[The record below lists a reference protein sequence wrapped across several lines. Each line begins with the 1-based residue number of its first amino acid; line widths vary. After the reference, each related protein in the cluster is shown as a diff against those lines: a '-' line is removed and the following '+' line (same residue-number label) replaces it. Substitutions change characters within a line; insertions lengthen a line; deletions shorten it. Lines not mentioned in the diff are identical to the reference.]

1 MSPFRFARR
10 YRSTPVKASPMK
22 AFTPRIEQL
31 EDRSVPATTPIPI
44 TTLFTEGNFP
54 APTSPAAGFGAP
66 SRVVIAD
73 INNDGRVDFVGGQSK
88 AGSID
93 VFTSTGL
100 TGKGYTPSAINLQFF
115 SLTDANIGA
124 AITAAD
130 LTGDGKADVAAITSD
145 GTVLV
150 YRGGGDGSFTRI
162 ANFTVDADA
171 KGAPNATLGGI
182 VAGDF
187 NGDGTNDLI
196 ITTAGSPNASEYV
209 VLLNNG
215 TGATFTEVANSAKAG
230 LSGLFSRPIAADF
243 DGDGNLDFAAID
255 TRFGSG
261 RVIVYYGGGGG
272 GFTTTRSFFTFTTA
286 SGLAMG
292 DFDKNGKKDLVV
304 GSGNSVSLF
313 LNNGASRTFVS
324 KSNAQTANAQIKDV
338 AAGDFNL
345 DGFDD
350 IAATVSGF
358 TNDEVSVFLGSSTA
372 ATTKLVRA
380 LGNPYPTIAGTIDG
394 IVSGDFDNNGTV
406 DLVAGTGGVLA
417 HQYVPFWNNTGVG
430 GEVTLDA
437 DSTTAEFGETI
448 TFTAQAY
455 TPASGTPI
463 ATGLFTFYEGNVA
476 LGGDILDAN
485 GDTTFTTNNLS
496 IGKHDIVAK
505 YTAGNFTDNM
515 STAFTV
521 TVTKASTSAIVVSS
535 VPAPVFGQP
544 VNIITTVTGNP
555 GQVPD
560 GTVLFFDNGNQ
571 IGSTTLDSSGIG
583 ILAVPDFLLGSHSLQ
598 VRYLGSASF
607 FQTISPGL
615 ELVIAK
621 ANSNTNL
628 SAAPTTAIFGDGI
641 TLTANVAIAAPGVG
655 APSGT
660 VTFFNGPVVAG
671 TVAVANGTA
680 KLVVPVLAVGT
691 YTFGARYNGN
701 IGVSESVS
709 GTATAKINPNTSV
722 SGITATPVT
731 NALGTTVTLKGF
743 VVDNQNRP
751 VSIGTVQF
759 RGTANGVPLTL
770 PAVAPVNGVATF
782 DVTGLPLGISTFDA
796 VFSGSASI
804 TGSTSSLVSTT
815 TVRANASTAIYN
827 TGTSNSASLG
837 KDITFTAAFASALNV
852 PDAVSGSVTFKDNGK
867 ALAVV
872 PIVDGLASFTTRLTL
887 GTHAIT
893 AEYSGDAVYAP
904 LVIPSNF
911 TVTNPG
917 DAIAVGAGAG
927 GRDIVRLYNGDGTL
941 RKDPLFAFGPDHTSG
956 ARVATGDVNGD
967 GIPDLIIGTGPGTQA
982 RVRILDGTN
991 DAPLYESFP
1000 FEDFTGGVFVSVG
1013 DVNGDLR
1020 PDIVVTPDQGGGPRV
1035 QVVSGVGFQKI
1046 VDFFGID
1053 DVNFRGGAR
1062 AAVGDL
1068 NGDGIGDLVVA
1079 AGFGGGPRVAA
1090 YDGRS
1095 LPLGTPIKLF
1105 NDFFAF
1111 EQSLR
1116 NGVYVASGDVDGDG
1130 FGDIVLGGG
1139 PGGGPRVIAISGRTL
1154 ITNGA
1159 TSQQLLIANFFAGDP
1174 NSRGGVPVAVA
1185 NLDNDAKFDIVTG
1198 SGPGGRQV
1206 NSYLGKTLIPI
1217 GTPPAFATFDA
1228 FDENLDSSGG
1238 VFVG

>member
-10 YRSTPVKASPMK
+10 YRSSPVKASHMK

-44 TTLFTEGNFP
+44 TTLFTEGGFTP
-54 APTSPAAGFGAP
+54 PVSPSSGLGAP
-66 SRVVIAD
+66 SRVVSAN
-73 INNDGRVDFVGGQSK
+73 INNDGRVDFIGGQSK
-88 AGSID
+88 GGSID
-93 VFTSTGL
+93 VYTSTGK
-100 TGKGYTPSAINLQFF
+100 TGKTYTPTSINLQGFT
-115 SLTDANIGA
+115 LTDSNVGA
-124 AITAAD
+124 AIVSAD
-130 LTGDGKADVAAITSD
+130 FNGDGKGDVAAITSD
-145 GTVLV
+145 GFVLV
-150 YRGGGDGSFTRI
+150 YLGAGDGTFTRS
-162 ANFTVDADA
+162 AAFTVDQDA
-171 KGAPNATLGGI
+171 KGVPNATLGGI

-187 NGDGTNDLI
+187 NGDGATDLI
-196 ITTAGSPNASEYV
+196 ITTAGSPNNSQYV

-215 TGATFTEVANSAKAG
+215 TGSTFTEVPNSAKVGFFNTLTHPLA
-230 LSGLFSRPIAADF
+230 FDF
-243 DGDGNLDFAAID
+243 DGDGKLDFAAID
-255 TRFGSG
+255 PLFG
-261 RVIVYYGGGGG
+261 RVNIYYGGGGG
-272 GFTTTRSFFTFTTA
+272 GFTATRSFSV
-286 SGLAMG
+286 SGSATSLALG
-292 DFDKNGKKDLVV
+292 DIDKGGKQDLVV
-304 GSGNSVSLF
+304 GTTFNGVSILF
-313 LNNGASRTFVS
+313 NNGASRTFIN
-324 KSNAQTANAQIKDV
+324 KSNAITTTNQITDV
-338 AAGDFNL
+338 ATGDFNL
-345 DGFDD
+345 DGIDD
-350 IAATVSGF
+350 VAITVNGFSANQVEVYLGATNAV
-358 TNDEVSVFLGSSTA
+358 
-372 ATTKLVRA
+372 TTKLVRA
-380 LGNPYPTIAGTIDG
+380 LGSPYRTTTGTVGALLSADA
-394 IVSGDFDNNGTV
+394 DNNGSR
-406 DLVAGTGGVLA
+406 DLIVGVGGVLS
-417 HQYVPFWNNTGVG
+417 HQYVPFFNNTGVG

-437 DSTTAEFGETI
+437 DKTTAEFGQAV
-448 TFTAQAY
+448 TFKAQAY

-476 LGGDILDAN
+476 LGGDILDAS
-485 GDTTFTTNNLS
+485 GDTTFSTNNLS

-505 YTAGNFTDNM
+505 YSAGNFADNM

-521 TVTKASTSAIVVSS
+521 TVTKASTTATVISS
-535 VPAPVFGQP
+535 VAAPVFGQP

-555 GQVPD
+555 GQTPD

-571 IGSTTLDSSGIG
+571 IGSTTLDSSGMAT
-583 ILAVPDFLLGSHSLQ
+583 LAVPDFLLGSHSLQ
-598 VRYLGSASF
+598 VRYLGSTAF
-607 FQTISPGL
+607 FQTVSPGL
-615 ELVIAK
+615 ELTIAK

-628 SAAPTTAIFGDGI
+628 SVAPTTAIFGDGI

-660 VTFFNGPVVAG
+660 VTFFNGPTVAG

-731 NALGTTVTLKGF
+731 NALGTTVTLNGF

-852 PDAVSGSVTFKDNGK
+852 PAAVTGNVTFKDNGK

-872 PIVDGLASFTTRLTL
+872 PIVSGLASFTTRLTL

-911 TVTNPG
+911 TITNPG

-1185 NLDNDAKFDIVTG
+1185 NLDNDNKFDIVTG
-1198 SGPGGRQV
+1198 SGPGARQV